1 MYIFMISFKI
11 KELQQFLKILRASHG
26 KRKRQKYQLIEEKLQ
41 SDEKTYYLSND
52 IRQDSV

>member
-26 KRKRQKYQLIEEKLQ
+26 KRKRQKYQLIKEKLQ
-41 SDEKTYYLSND
+41 SD
-52 IRQDSV
+52 